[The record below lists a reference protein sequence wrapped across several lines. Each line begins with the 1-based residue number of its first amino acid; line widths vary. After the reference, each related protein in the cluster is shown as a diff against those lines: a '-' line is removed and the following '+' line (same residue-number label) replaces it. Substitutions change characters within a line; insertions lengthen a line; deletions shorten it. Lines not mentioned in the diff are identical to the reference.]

1 MSSKS
6 LYILGIIITIL
17 LGMYFNWLMCCHP
30 RLAVKENQETPLTVV
45 EETPPV
51 EEMSSSINGFAI
63 KDPQGS
69 FAYATDNTLD
79 FKVSSDD
86 LVQPVGTEIQQGIEK
101 LSTYLQS
108 NPNKT
113 LDITGYYKTSEAYNG
128 AFDNLG
134 ISRANAVKNY
144 FVTKGISSKQ
154 MSLYGKVV
162 DDVQPDSENVLRG
175 PAEFVLQTAEED
187 QAAKE
192 TEALLALKKKI
203 QADPLVLYFD
213 TGESN
218 ITLTES
224 QKHQFTEISQYL
236 DKTDDK
242 ALVVGHTDNVGRR
255 TSNIKLGLERANFA
269 RDYLIEN
276 GIASDKV
283 DTESKGPDKPIAKN
297 TTPKGRAK
305 NRRCVVTIK

>member
-6 LYILGIIITIL
+6 LYILGIIVTIV

-30 RLAVKENQETPLTVV
+30 RLAVQKNQKTPPVVV

-51 EEMSSSINGFAI
+51 QETSVYKNGFAI
-63 KDPQGS
+63 KDEQGS

-79 FKVSSDD
+79 FAMSSDN
-86 LVQPVGTEIQQGIEK
+86 LIQPVGTEIQKGIEDI
-101 LSTYLQS
+101 STYLQGK
-108 NPNKT
+108 PNKT
-113 LDITGYYKTSEAYNG
+113 LDITGYYKTSETYNG

-144 FVTKGISSKQ
+144 FVTKGVSSKQ
-154 MSLYGKVV
+154 MNLYGKVME
-162 DDVQPDSENVLRG
+162 DMEPNSEAIFRG
-175 PAEFVLQTAEED
+175 PVAFAIKTAEED

-192 TEALLALKKKI
+192 AEALQALKKKI

-218 ITLTES
+218 ITLSES

-255 TSNIKLGLERANFA
+255 VSNIKLGLERANFA